1 MATPLTT
8 NFYLNTLRGE
18 NYGLAHTKGRF
29 SNDVQMKALHTSAP
43 DAVRGLTMVGQDV
56 FSVGVVGVLASGAIT
71 SAFLSPASLARL
83 GAELLFA

>member
-1 MATPLTT
+1 
-8 NFYLNTLRGE
+8 
-18 NYGLAHTKGRF
+18 
-29 SNDVQMKALHTSAP
+29 MKALHTSAP